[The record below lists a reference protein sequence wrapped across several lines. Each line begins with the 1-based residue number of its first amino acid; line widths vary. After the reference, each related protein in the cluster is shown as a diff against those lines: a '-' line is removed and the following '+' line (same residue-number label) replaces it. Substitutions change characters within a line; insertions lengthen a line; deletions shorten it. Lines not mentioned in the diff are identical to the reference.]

1 MRSSFS
7 GTKWTV
13 HINNRGFHDREIF
26 LLLFE
31 KPALEGVL
39 PKGLGG
45 VCGLTSA

>member
-13 HINNRGFHDREIF
+13 RINYRGFHNREF
-26 LLLFE
+26 LVLLFE